1 MALLFIY
8 LNFLEYSG
16 PCQFCNGTAK
26 LYLITWNHLGHAR
39 TVMGLLNIYHKFL
52 EPSGPC
58 QACND
63 TALRSPV
70 LPGTLWVTPGINGT
84 ALTLPNLLG
93 TLWITPVLNGTALP
107 LP

>member
-1 MALLFIY
+1 MGL
-8 LNFLEYSG
+8 LNFT
-16 PCQFCNGTAK
+16 F
-26 LYLITWNHLGHAR
+26 ITWNHLGHAR
-39 TVMGLLNIYHKFL
+39 SVMGLLNIYHKFL

-58 QACND
+58 QTCND

-70 LPGTLWVTPGINGT
+70 LPGILWVTPGINGI

-93 TLWITPVLNGTALP
+93 TLWITPGLNGTALL